1 MNEKTMD
8 LIREHLIYKHV
19 PITIC
24 LNTLKSQEHYECIR
38 LLLATRTKDVSVCLH
53 DVQNTN
59 LVRVFNKLGVL
70 FIDCQK
76 ELQQPPVFDLQSSR
90 NSLPL

>member
-1 MNEKTMD
+1 MD
-8 LIREHLIYKHV
+8 IIREHLIYKDI
-19 PITIC
+19 PIHIC
-24 LNTLKSQEHYECIR
+24 FGKLKSIEHYECIR

-53 DVQNTN
+53 GVQNTN
-59 LVRVFNKLGVL
+59 VVRVFNKLGVL

-90 NSLPL
+90 NSLHL

>member
-1 MNEKTMD
+1 MD

-24 LNTLKSQEHYECIR
+24 LDKLKSQEHYECIR

-53 DVQNTN
+53 GIQNAN
-59 LVRVFNKLGVL
+59 LARVFNKLGVS

-76 ELQQPPVFDLQSSR
+76 ESQQLPVFDLQSSHIL
-90 NSLPL
+90 SHL